1 MAKND
6 IDAHLAANPLFQG
19 LSKKELRTV
28 SQLMTEITVAA
39 GTTLIEQDTVGRE
52 CMIIVDGVAVVRR
65 NGRKIATL
73 GAGDIMGEL
82 SILSGLPRTAT
93 VVAQTDLV
101 VESLNRRELM
111 SLLDDSPLIAKKI
124 LLHAITSLHDLATSH
139 VS

>member
-6 IDAHLAANPLFQG
+6 TDARLAAIPLFQG

-28 SQLMTEITVAA
+28 SQLMTEITVPA
-39 GTTLIEQDTVGRE
+39 GTALIEQDTIGRE
-52 CMIIVDGVAVVRR
+52 CMIIVDGTAVVRR

-93 VVAQTDLV
+93 VVAETDLII
-101 VESLNRRELM
+101 ESLNRREFM
-111 SLLDDSPLIAKKI
+111 SLLDDSPRMAKKI
-124 LLHAITSLHDLATSH
+124 LLRAIASLHDLATGH

>member
-6 IDAHLAANPLFQG
+6 SDARLAAIPLFQG

-39 GTTLIEQDTVGRE
+39 GTTLIEQDTIGRE

-65 NGRKIATL
+65 DGRKIATL

-82 SILSGLPRTAT
+82 SILSRLPRTAT
-93 VVAQTDLV
+93 VVAETDLI
-101 VESLNRRELM
+101 VESLNRREFM
-111 SLLDDSPLIAKKI
+111 SLLDDSPVIAKKI
-124 LLHAITSLHDLATSH
+124 LLRAITSLHDLATSH